1 MSTTKLSKVSMNL
14 TQRDIENAA
23 FLLDALNE
31 RTQASVVSKSLSLTR
46 DILEMLSDNSKLL
59 VEDKDGKI
67 QEIKIVGLK

>member
-1 MSTTKLSKVSMNL
+1 MNL